1 MNLVLFL
8 LFSNANPN
16 TLSSSNA
23 NSEVWTK
30 EMVEKNGIVWM
41 GNSSEADLSTNTVS
55 TPDNFNWCDNN
66 GVNYCTMNRNQHIPQ
81 YCGSCWAHGTLSSLA
96 DRIKIK
102 RGGKGID
109 INLSVQHVLNCAN
122 TGSCKGGSIDGV
134 YQWIKKLTDDT
145 GSGVTYETSNPY
157 MACSADIEYSFCPN
171 LNWQCVP
178 ENIART
184 CSTYPYNGGKCV
196 GLSHYPNAT
205 ITDYGSISGKEAM
218 MNEIITNGPI
228 SCEIDDTYLLNYT
241 HGILKQK
248 VNSTDINHAVSVVGW
263 DTVIIEN
270 KQMSYWIIR
279 NSWGEYWGNMGFV
292 NVAFGSYLIES
303 HCVWAKVGE
312 FTLDNHACYENGDN
326 CLKSIQPPYQNKSFY
341 NYLNLFLL
349 FMVITL
355 ILITYI
361 IITNS
366 YSRFMNW
373 FHRTSGYNNL

>member
-8 LFSNANPN
+8 L
-16 TLSSSNA
+16 LSSASA
-23 NSEVWTK
+23 NSDVWNK

-41 GNSSEADLSTNTVS
+41 GNSSKADLSTNNAS

-81 YCGSCWAHGTLSSLA
+81 YCGSCWAHSTLSSLA

-109 INLSVQHVLNCAN
+109 INLAVQHVLNCAN
-122 TGSCKGGSIDGV
+122 VGSCKGGSIDGV
-134 YQWIKKLTDDT
+134 YQWIKNMTDAT

-157 MACSADIEYSFCPN
+157 MACSTDTEYSFCPN
-171 LNWQCVP
+171 LNWECVP
-178 ENIART
+178 ENVART
-184 CSTYPYNGGKCV
+184 CSTYPYNGGVCV

-205 ITDYGSISGKEAM
+205 ITDYGSISGKDNM
-218 MNEIITNGPI
+218 MNEILTNGPI

-241 HGILKQK
+241 RGILQQK
-248 VNSTDINHAVSVVGW
+248 KNSTDINHAVSIVGW
-263 DTVIIEN
+263 NSVTIN
-270 KQMSYWIIR
+270 GKNLSYWIIR

-312 FTLDNHACYENGDN
+312 FTLDNHACYETGAN
-326 CLKSIQPPYQNKSFY
+326 CLESVQPPYKNNSNNS
-341 NYLNLFLL
+341 NYSNLNLFFLL
-349 FMVITL
+349 MVIILLL
-355 ILITYI
+355 IIGYIT
-361 IITNS
+361 TKNS
-366 YSRFMNW
+366 DNTHNNCFQQDSNR
-373 FHRTSGYNNL
+373 YNSL